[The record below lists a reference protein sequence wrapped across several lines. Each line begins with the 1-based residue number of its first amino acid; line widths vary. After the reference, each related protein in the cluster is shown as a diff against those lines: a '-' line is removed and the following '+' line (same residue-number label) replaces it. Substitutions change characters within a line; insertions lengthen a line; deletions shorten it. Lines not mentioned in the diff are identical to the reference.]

1 MGDHILI
8 ICLFAVTLLNAVA
21 IICILLQKM
30 PCCKNKGLL
39 LLNLSVAQIMDLFLL
54 FRAIEYAQGFNS
66 APAWVVLIESVYF
79 LVPLGVVDFIYF
91 AVRKIRHS

>member
-1 MGDHILI
+1 MGDYILI

-39 LLNLSVAQIMDLFLL
+39 LLNLSVAQIAEKL
-54 FRAIEYAQGFNS
+54 GFNS
-66 APAWVVLIESVYF
+66 DRYF
-79 LVPLGVVDFIYF
+79 SARFRRAMGITAVQFRKQRQVDKYE
-91 AVRKIRHS
+91 